1 MLVIRTCFG
10 FQISCF
16 GFFCGMERT
25 CVLVKPDGVKRG
37 LVGAIIHRIEQRGL
51 KLIALKL
58 WTPDREKARGHYP
71 GTDEWMRGMGVK
83 TLETYEKYG
92 KDPVTEIGTDD
103 PLAIG
108 KMVAE
113 WNVDFLSSGPIV
125 AMVWEG
131 IHVIDMVRKIVGHT
145 VPAKAEVGTV
155 RGDFSV
161 DSPVLA
167 NASKRAIHNLVHA
180 SGDQPEAER
189 EIAYWFV
196 PKELHVYKRAEED
209 VMF

>member
-1 MLVIRTCFG
+1 
-10 FQISCF
+10 
-16 GFFCGMERT
+16 MERT

-37 LVGAIIHRIEQRGL
+37 LVGEVIRRIEQRGL
-51 KLIALKL
+51 KLIACKMF
-58 WTPDREKARGHYP
+58 TPDREKARGHYP

-92 KDPVTEIGTDD
+92 KDPVAEVGAAD

-108 KMVAE
+108 RMVAE
-113 WNVDFLSSGPIV
+113 WNVDFLSSGPVI

-131 IHVIDMVRKIVGHT
+131 IHAIDMIRKIVGHT
-145 VPAKAEVGTV
+145 VPMKAEMGTI
-155 RGDFSV
+155 RGDYSV

-167 NASKRAIHNLVHA
+167 NTGKRALRNLVHA
-180 SGDQPEAER
+180 SGDPPEAAR
-189 EIAYWFV
+189 EIAYWFT
-196 PKELHVYKRAEED
+196 PGEIHAYKRAEED